1 MGEYDNRKT
10 TTKGYKMKATIENVK
25 AVIENADVLGDV
37 NNMSSDIPIS
47 DQGVD
52 SLDMANIFLLLEEEF
67 DVKIP
72 DEDLFLVQS
81 IEQIVEYI
89 NSKA

>member
-1 MGEYDNRKT
+1 
-10 TTKGYKMKATIENVK
+10 MKATVENIK
-25 AVIENADVLGDV
+25 AVIEQADVLGNANEMRSDV
-37 NNMSSDIPIS
+37 PIS

-72 DEDLFLVQS
+72 DEDLALVQS
-81 IEQIVEYI
+81 IDQIVEYI
-89 NSKA
+89 NAKV